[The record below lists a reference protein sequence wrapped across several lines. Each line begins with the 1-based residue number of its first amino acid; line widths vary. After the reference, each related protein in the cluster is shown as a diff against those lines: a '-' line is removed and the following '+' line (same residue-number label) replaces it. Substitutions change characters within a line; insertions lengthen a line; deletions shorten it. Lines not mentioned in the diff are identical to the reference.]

1 LCVVAQPRRKQVQPP
16 SGAERAFGKALREIR
31 KGKGISQEQLAMD
44 ADFDRTFTSLL
55 ERGLRSPTMRTVVR
69 LSDALEVRPS
79 EIVSRMEDF
88 LPKRRKASR

>member
-1 LCVVAQPRRKQVQPP
+1 
-16 SGAERAFGKALREIR
+16 
-31 KGKGISQEQLAMD
+31 MD